1 MGWLAASLLRLAINS
16 PLHSFQ
22 KNRNPGKP
30 MLSVIQAIP
39 GFICSFLYFTNDRA
53 CSYRI

>member
-1 MGWLAASLLRLAINS
+1 MGWLAVSLLRLAINS

-30 MLSVIQAIP
+30 MPFGYSGSSRIYLFF
-39 GFICSFLYFTNDRA
+39 FIFHE
-53 CSYRI
+53 